1 MGCEISVII
10 STTEPRFASVGDFTR
25 IVGVTIVEFQLSVQ
39 SSLQPLRVTSIHL
52 LVVNTLPSLNSATT
66 IIF

>member
-1 MGCEISVII
+1 MVCEISVII
-10 STTEPRFASVGDFTR
+10 SITEPRFASMGDFTR
-25 IVGVTIVEFQLSVQ
+25 IVGDTIVVFQLSVQ